1 MARPATRHTRR
12 GAVAALGILLL
23 VVVLVG
29 AAGAY
34 FYFFVGSDETDQE
47 FIFHTVARGPFSHIV
62 LEQGEIE
69 SSKNVEVICEVESR
83 NSSGTAILWVITEG
97 EHVKAGDKLVE
108 LDSSALEEELKQQR
122 VIVNTSG
129 ALKISADSA
138 LEQALVA
145 KEEYQKGT
153 FVQEEKQILRDILL
167 AEESL
172 SRAEEAAKFSRRLAA
187 QGFKTKQQ
195 LKADLFAVESA
206 KVSLDLEQNK
216 LKTLREITKRKMEI
230 GFDSDIE
237 SARAR
242 AEAEASSHEEEIT
255 KLAEVEEQIIK
266 CVIVAPEDGQVVHA
280 NRYSSRGGSA
290 EFVVEAGATVRERQ
304 AIIRLPDPTNMQVK
318 AKINESQV
326 PLVSSG
332 MPVRIKVG
340 AFDEGQ
346 LEGRVKKVNKY
357 AEPSS
362 WWSSQVKEY
371 GTFIEIVNPTEEI
384 RTGMTAEISIF
395 VDQQEDV
402 LQVPVQAIHEYR
414 GHVFC
419 LVHSG
424 ANQFETREITIG
436 ASNDKQATIVKGLD
450 ENDQLVMNPR
460 KHIDLM
466 QLPDLPEPKAGG
478 PTAPGGGVGG
488 AVTGQPAGGGQQADA
503 GKGRGPRGGGQR
515 GKGGKA
521 GGKAGG
527 AGKSQATT
535 KQRDDATTKVSA
547 TDAAKGAG
555 DSKAKGDAR
564 PQGAGE

>member
-1 MARPATRHTRR
+1 
-12 GAVAALGILLL
+12 
-23 VVVLVG
+23 
-29 AAGAY
+29 
-34 FYFFVGSDETDQE
+34 
-47 FIFHTVARGPFSHIV
+47 
-62 LEQGEIE
+62 
-69 SSKNVEVICEVESR
+69 
-83 NSSGTAILWVITEG
+83 
-97 EHVKAGDKLVE
+97 
-108 LDSSALEEELKQQR
+108 
-122 VIVNTSG
+122 
-129 ALKISADSA
+129 
-138 LEQALVA
+138 
-145 KEEYQKGT
+145 
-153 FVQEEKQILRDILL
+153 
-167 AEESL
+167 
-172 SRAEEAAKFSRRLAA
+172 
-187 QGFKTKQQ
+187 
-195 LKADLFAVESA
+195 
-206 KVSLDLEQNK
+206 
-216 LKTLREITKRKMEI
+216 
-230 GFDSDIE
+230 
-237 SARAR
+237 
-242 AEAEASSHEEEIT
+242 
-255 KLAEVEEQIIK
+255 
-266 CVIVAPEDGQVVHA
+266 
-280 NRYSSRGGSA
+280 
-290 EFVVEAGATVRERQ
+290 
-304 AIIRLPDPTNMQVK
+304 
-318 AKINESQV
+318 
-326 PLVSSG
+326 